1 MTSVPQAGSPM
12 SSEQNRQTADL
23 ISLAKTRPGDLP
35 PELLDLAK
43 KEQWK
48 LWATDFNA
56 KYVKMKTARAPFER
70 QWYINLA
77 FVNGKQYVAPVEIP
91 GQGFRLQTPRVP
103 AHRVRM
109 VVNKSRMTIRTET
122 AKLSQQKPIP
132 VVLPKTSEDE
142 DFNAAE
148 IAELILKNEFGRGE
162 FNKTYRS
169 WIWWGAVTGTSFLKQ
184 YWNPSVVDE
193 NAQPEPQ
200 VLDLGQGPVIDPNS
214 GQPIVMQQEVK
225 GKILVDRITPWH
237 IFVPD
242 LLEETIDAQPYVMH
256 VMTRTQLWV
265 ETNFGFTPECDA
277 RSTSTLMDAA
287 FILTKG
293 AGDSLNDSVTVK
305 EVWIK
310 PGGHKDFPK
319 GGVLTIIGNRCV
331 QVLEDWPWPF
341 KEYPFYKYDGIATG
355 GFYGDSILVDI
366 IPLQKEYNKT
376 RSQMIEIKNT
386 MGKPRVAYQRGS
398 LDPRRISSEP
408 GSGVEY
414 LPGYNPPIPL
424 PAAEIPATMPME
436 LDRLNSDWDDISG
449 QHEITRGNN
458 PSQVTSGTAI
468 SFLQEQDDTK
478 LSNQVAG
485 IEHAIE
491 RLGSH
496 YLKLVSKFW
505 DQPRIVKVVG
515 KDNNVEAMSWQG
527 SDLKGNTDVI
537 VQSGSAL
544 PMSKAALQ
552 AMITEFMQNGW
563 IDPASGMEIMQMGAF
578 SKALD
583 ELLVD
588 KKQANREN
596 LKLSKLTPQDLQPQD
611 QPAVGPDGQPY
622 IDPAT
627 GEPAMEQKPAP
638 LVILANSWDN
648 HEMHIFYHNQF
659 RKTQEFE
666 LLPQE
671 VKIQFEQ
678 HVQMH
683 QFALMSTMI
692 NASGQA
698 IPGTGQD
705 PAMQDPNAD
714 PALGGQAQ

>member
-1 MTSVPQAGSPM
+1 MTLQPQAGSPTN
-12 SSEQNRQTADL
+12 SEKARQTADL
-23 ISLAKTRPGDLP
+23 ISLAKTNPQSLP
-35 PELLDLAK
+35 PELLALAK
-43 KEQWK
+43 QEQWK
-48 LWATDFNA
+48 QWASDFNG
-56 KYVKMKTARAPFER
+56 KYTQMKNQRAPFER

-77 FVNGKQYVAPVEIP
+77 FANGKQYVAPVEVP
-91 GQGFRLQTPRVP
+91 NQGFRLQTPRVP

-109 VVNKSRMTIRTET
+109 VVNKSRMTIRTEV
-122 AKLSQQKPIP
+122 AKLCQQKPIP

-148 IAELILKNEFGRGE
+148 IAELILKNTFLRAD

-169 WIWWGAVTGTSFLKQ
+169 WVWWGVITGTSFLKQ

-193 NAQPEPQ
+193 EAQPEPQ
-200 VLDLGQGPVIDPNS
+200 VLNLGAGPITTPD
-214 GQPIVMQQEVK
+214 GQPIVMQNEVK
-225 GKILVDRITPWH
+225 GKIMVDRITPWH

-256 VMTRTQLWV
+256 VMTRTPLWV
-265 ETNFGFTPECDA
+265 ENSFGFKPVCDS
-277 RSTSTLMDAA
+277 RTTSTIMDSA
-287 FILTKG
+287 FLITKG
-293 AGDSLNDSVTVK
+293 AGNELNDSVMVK

-310 PGGHKDFPK
+310 PGGHKDFPN
-319 GGVLTIIGNRCV
+319 GGVLTIINDRCV
-331 QVLEDWPWPF
+331 QVIETWPWPF

-386 MGKPRVAYQRGS
+386 MGKPRIAYQRGS
-398 LDPRRISSEP
+398 VDPRRISSEP

-424 PAAEIPATMPME
+424 PAMEIPATMPAE

-449 QHEITRGNN
+449 QHEITRGNT

-478 LSNQVAG
+478 LSSQVAS

-491 RLGSH
+491 RLGGH
-496 YLKLVSKFW
+496 HLKLVSKYW
-505 DQPRIVKVVG
+505 NQPRIVKVVG
-515 KDNNVEAMSWQG
+515 KDNTVEAMAWQG
-527 SDLKGNTDVI
+527 SDLKGNTDVV

-544 PMSKAALQ
+544 PTSKAALQ

-563 IDPASGMEIMQMGAF
+563 IDPATGMEIMQMGAF
-578 SKALD
+578 SRALD

-596 LKLSKLTPQDLQPQD
+596 FKMSKLTPEDLQPQ
-611 QPAVGPDGQPY
+611 PIV
-622 IDPAT
+622 DPVT
-627 GEPAMEQKPAP
+627 GEPAMDEMGQPVTQPVP
-638 LVILANSWDN
+638 LAVPVNSWDD
-648 HEMHIFYHNQF
+648 HQQHIYFHNQY

-666 LLPQE
+666 LLPPE
-671 VKIQFEQ
+671 VKMQFEQ
-678 HVQMH
+678 HVQLH
-683 QFALMSTMI
+683 QFALMSMMV
-692 NASGQA
+692 NAQGQT
-698 IPGTGQD
+698 IPGTGQ
-705 PAMQDPNAD
+705 PDPNMVDETTDAG
-714 PALGGQAQ
+714 ASAQ